1 MFGIGLPELILIMA
15 VALIVVGP
23 EKLPELAKS
32 LGKGILELKKA
43 ASSLKESLDEEEN
56 ETPGWEP
63 QDIDKQPDK
72 LLDAYKSLPEDA
84 LPEKPEAMLT
94 EDSDTDAEQSDVAEE
109 ASDTAP
115 AETETNSEE
124 NKNNS

>member
-1 MFGIGLPELILIMA
+1 MGVMAKELILIMA

-72 LLDAYKSLPEDA
+72 LLDAYKNLPEDA
-84 LPEKPEAMLT
+84 LPEKPEAMLA
-94 EDSDTDAEQSDVAEE
+94 EESDTDAEQSDVAEE
-109 ASDTAP
+109 ASDTAS

>member
-56 ETPGWEP
+56 ETPGWDP
-63 QDIDKQPDK
+63 QDMENQPNK
-72 LLDAYKSLPEDA
+72 LLDAYKNLPEDA
-84 LPEKPEAMLT
+84 LPEKPEAILAEESDADTEQGDLT
-94 EDSDTDAEQSDVAEE
+94 EE
-109 ASDTAP
+109 ASDTTF
-115 AETETNSEE
+115 AETETNREE
-124 NKNNS
+124 NKNNP

>member
-15 VALIVVGP
+15 IALIVVGP

-56 ETPGWEP
+56 ETPGWDP
-63 QDIDKQPDK
+63 QDMENQPNK
-72 LLDAYKSLPEDA
+72 LLDAYKNLPEDA
-84 LPEKPEAMLT
+84 LPEKPEAILAEESDADTEQGDLT
-94 EDSDTDAEQSDVAEE
+94 EE
-109 ASDTAP
+109 ASDTTF
-115 AETETNSEE
+115 AETETNREE
-124 NKNNS
+124 NKNNP